1 MALPKDYPEPAQLL
15 AFVLC
20 PSAAWDVNLLDL
32 LKQTFGVLRH
42 TGTLQPFDRTTYY
55 MPEMGDGLFRG
66 VVSFETLIAPESIGE
81 FKQRSNELEKKCLR
95 QDSLRS
101 VNIDVGYMDVDKV
114 VLPSYKRGP
123 FKLYAGE
130 GLWLDMLLTYAK
142 GDFHPT
148 AWAFE
153 DFARNPYQKDLRLI
167 REKYKKALKDSR
179 AAEAGS

>member
-20 PSAAWDVNLLDL
+20 PSATWDANLLDL
-32 LKQTFGVLRH
+32 LKQTFGALRH

-55 MPEMGDGLFRG
+55 KPEMGDGLFRG
-66 VVSFETLIAPESIGE
+66 VVSFGTLIAPESIGE
-81 FKQRSNELEKKCLR
+81 FKQRSNELEQLCLR
-95 QDSLRS
+95 QDLLRS

-123 FKLYAGE
+123 FKLYADN

-142 GDFHPT
+142 GTFHPT

-153 DFARNPYQKDLRLI
+153 DFARNPYQKDLLLV
-167 REKYKKALKDSR
+167 REKYKKALKDLR
-179 AAEAGS
+179 ASVADS